1 MTAAT
6 AATDTTSDFAFD
18 RPAHVGET
26 TLAVTDLDLVS
37 RYYRDMI
44 GLEVLDAS
52 ASGAVLGAGG
62 KPLLSLVTG
71 SQVRRQPR
79 PSSGLFHTAFLMPN
93 REALGRWLVH
103 AAHSGVR
110 LDGAADHLVSE
121 AIYLSD
127 PEGNGIEIYADR
139 PHGAWDYGRDG
150 TVAMDTL
157 PFDLQ
162 ALYDATPKERFGGMA
177 PETAI
182 GHLHLKVGNVPAAD
196 EFFINVLG
204 LKKMCT
210 YPGASFYAT
219 GGYHHHVAANIW
231 QSRGAGAR
239 SADQSGL
246 SRYSLR
252 FNDRAALDSVN
263 ATLDRLEIPTT
274 RDSEGTRFLDPWG
287 MEVVISA

>member
-1 MTAAT
+1 MTSIT
-6 AATDTTSDFAFD
+6 APTSSFAYD

-26 TLAVTDLDLVS
+26 RLAVTDLDLVT
-37 RYYRDMI
+37 RYYNQAI
-44 GLEVLDAS
+44 GLEVLEKSDH
-52 ASGAVLGAGG
+52 GAVLGAGG
-62 KPLLSLVTG
+62 KPLLHLSSG
-71 SQVRRQPR
+71 KDIRPQPAR
-79 PSSGLFHTAFLMPN
+79 TSGLFHTAFLMPD
-93 REALGRWLVH
+93 RQALGRWLVH

-139 PHGAWDYGRDG
+139 PHEGWTYAANG

-162 ALYDATPKERFGGMA
+162 ALYDETPKERFAGM
-177 PETAI
+177 EGDVAI
-182 GHLHLKVGNVPAAD
+182 GHLHLKVGNLPAAD

-204 LKKMCT
+204 LEKMCD

-231 QSRGAGAR
+231 QSRGTGAR
-239 SADQSGL
+239 SENQAGL
-246 SRYSLR
+246 SRYSLH
-252 FNDRAALDSVN
+252 FNDRAKLDEVKAALE
-263 ATLDRLEIPTT
+263 RLEIPTQ
-274 RDSEGTRFLDPWG
+274 RDGDTTRFIDPWG
-287 MEVVISA
+287 MEVLLTV